1 MTTATRDDIVRIF
14 PGIQDHAALEILDMR
29 ATVNELEAALV
40 QLTSDDK
47 EIIDIQHR
55 EGDQIHRLV
64 SILNQAQI
72 VPQNDHDQ

>member
-14 PGIQDHAALEILDMR
+14 PGIQDHAALEILDMK

-64 SILNQAQI
+64 SILNQSQI